1 MKIIAITGSIGCGKT
16 FIANILKSM
25 GYDIFDAD
33 KTVKYF
39 YYNKKFINIIKHK
52 FPESF
57 DEKGVFVKRK
67 LRNIVFGNKNK
78 LKELENLIHPL
89 LKDNLKKKIRKKCKT
104 SDFLFFDVALLYEM
118 NWDIY
123 CDYVILADV
132 DKNIQKQRV
141 IKRDNI
147 TEEDFKKIYE
157 LQINNDLKKNM
168 VDVIINTGYSE
179 GIIKLKL
186 IDFLKDIS

>member
-33 KTVKYF
+33 KAVKYL
-39 YYNKKFINIIKHK
+39 YYNKKFINIIKQK

-89 LKDNLKKKIRKKCKT
+89 IKDILKKTIRKKCKT
-104 SDFLFFDVALLYEM
+104 SDFLFLDVALLYEM
-118 NWDIY
+118 KWDIY

-141 IKRDNI
+141 IKRDKI

-157 LQINNDLKKNM
+157 LQINNDIKKNM
-168 VDVIINTGYSE
+168 VDVIINTCYSE
-179 GIIKLKL
+179 GKIKIKL

>member
-1 MKIIAITGSIGCGKT
+1 M
-16 FIANILKSM
+16 
-25 GYDIFDAD
+25 
-33 KTVKYF
+33 
-39 YYNKKFINIIKHK
+39 
-52 FPESF
+52 
-57 DEKGVFVKRK
+57 
-67 LRNIVFGNKNK
+67 
-78 LKELENLIHPL
+78 
-89 LKDNLKKKIRKKCKT
+89 
-104 SDFLFFDVALLYEM
+104 
-118 NWDIY
+118 
-123 CDYVILADV
+123 ADV

>member
-1 MKIIAITGSIGCGKT
+1 
-16 FIANILKSM
+16 M

-89 LKDNLKKKIRKKCKT
+89 LKDKLKKKIRKKCKT
-104 SDFLFFDVALLYEM
+104 SDFLFLDVALLYEM